1 MIWPTKKLGEIAEIY
16 SGGRS
21 GITKK
26 DYVERGFPAFSAA
39 GQDGFTKEAHDSGFA
54 VILSSIGSRCGK
66 CFYAEGKWT
75 ALANTQIIKFE
86 NSVTAKFMYYYLN
99 DANKWPKSGTGQPF
113 ISPSVVKN
121 LIVPFPPLPIQQKI
135 VKILDTIQSAVE
147 IQEKI
152 IEKTKELK
160 KSLMAELFKYGGPSF
175 RKGRKLKKT
184 DVGEIPE
191 DWEVVRLG
199 EVVIKIKA
207 GGTPNTSE
215 GKYWGGEIAFTL
227 IEDLVNAG
235 KFLVKTNASI
245 TKLGL
250 KNSSSWVV
258 PENSIILSLYATVGK
273 PVINKIPVA
282 ITQNMIGIIPN
293 KEIIDLEFLYYALE
307 NVREKLWKYT
317 DLSVH
322 KHITTS
328 EARKILIPLPP
339 LLEQQE
345 IAEILQT
352 IDQKIE
358 IEKKKKELYEELFKT
373 MLNKIMSGEIMVND
387 INF

>member
-1 MIWPTKKLGEIAEIY
+1 MNLLFHYGLAGLRVKELMSSRVGELTSSEIEKLGL
-16 SGGRS
+16 R
-21 GITKK
+21 
-26 DYVERGFPAFSAA
+26 
-39 GQDGFTKEAHDSGFA
+39 
-54 VILSSIGSRCGK
+54 
-66 CFYAEGKWT
+66 
-75 ALANTQIIKFE
+75 
-86 NSVTAKFMYYYLN
+86 
-99 DANKWPKSGTGQPF
+99 
-113 ISPSVVKN
+113 
-121 LIVPFPPLPIQQKI
+121 
-135 VKILDTIQSAVE
+135 
-147 IQEKI
+147 
-152 IEKTKELK
+152 
-160 KSLMAELFKYGGPSF
+160 
-175 RKGRKLKKT
+175 LKKT
-184 DVGEIPE
+184 EVGEIPE

-215 GKYWGGEIAFTL
+215 GKYWGGKIAFTL

-307 NVREKLWKYT
+307 NVREKLWKYI

-339 LLEQQE
+339 LPEQQE

-373 MLNKIMSGEIMVND
+373 MLNKIMSQQID
-387 INF
+387 INLLDY

>member
-1 MIWPTKKLGEIAEIY
+1 MKSPWPTKKLGEIAEIY

-26 DYVERGFPAFSAA
+26 DYVERGFPAFSAS
-39 GQDGFTKEAHDSGFA
+39 GQDGFTKEAYDSGFA

-86 NSVTAKFMYYYLN
+86 NPVTAKFMYYYLN

-121 LIVPFPPLPIQQKI
+121 LIVPFPPLHIQQKI
-135 VKILDTIQSAVE
+135 VQILDTIQSAVE
-147 IQEKI
+147 VQERI

-184 DVGEIPE
+184 ETLNQSELGTGQVGEIPE

-199 EVVIKIKA
+199 KVVKLSNGIR
-207 GGTPNTSE
+207 PEFDEE
-215 GKYWGGEIAFTL
+215 GFFPVYGANGIMGRSK
-227 IEDLVNAG
+227 
-235 KFLVKTNASI
+235 KFLVDNEYTLIIGRVGASGEIHLASGKIWISDNALYTSEVEKEKVYLPFLKDYLIWRNLKQFADRSTHPII
-245 TKLGL
+245 TQTFL
-250 KNSSSWVV
+250 KNF
-258 PENSIILSLYATVGK
+258 K
-273 PVINKIPVA
+273 
-282 ITQNMIGIIPN
+282 
-293 KEIIDLEFLYYALE
+293 
-307 NVREKLWKYT
+307 
-317 DLSVH
+317 
-322 KHITTS
+322 
-328 EARKILIPLPP
+328 IPLPP
-339 LLEQQE
+339 LPEQRE

-373 MLNKIMSGEIMVND
+373 MLNKIMNGEIDVEK
-387 INF
+387 IEI

>member
-1 MIWPTKKLGEIAEIY
+1 VGILRLLTNDLIYKFVYYHLVWQRSRLEFDYVKKAHPSVIKDLYEIA
-16 SGGRS
+16 
-21 GITKK
+21 
-26 DYVERGFPAFSAA
+26 
-39 GQDGFTKEAHDSGFA
+39 
-54 VILSSIGSRCGK
+54 
-66 CFYAEGKWT
+66 
-75 ALANTQIIKFE
+75 
-86 NSVTAKFMYYYLN
+86 
-99 DANKWPKSGTGQPF
+99 
-113 ISPSVVKN
+113 
-121 LIVPFPPLPIQQKI
+121 FPPLPIQQKI

-160 KSLMAELFKYGGPSF
+160 KSLMAELFKYGAPSF
-175 RKGRKLKKT
+175 RNPEPEQARYGARGRNLKKT
-184 DVGEIPE
+184 EIGEIPE
-191 DWEVVRLG
+191 DWEVVRVG
-199 EVVIKIKA
+199 EVVIEMKA

-215 GKYWGGEIAFTL
+215 EKYWGGDIAFTL

-307 NVREKLWKYT
+307 NVRNKLWKYT

-322 KHITTS
+322 RHITTS
-328 EARKILIPLPP
+328 EAKKILIPLPS
-339 LLEQQE
+339 LSEQQE

-352 IDQKIE
+352 ID
-358 IEKKKKELYEELFKT
+358 
-373 MLNKIMSGEIMVND
+373 
-387 INF
+387 